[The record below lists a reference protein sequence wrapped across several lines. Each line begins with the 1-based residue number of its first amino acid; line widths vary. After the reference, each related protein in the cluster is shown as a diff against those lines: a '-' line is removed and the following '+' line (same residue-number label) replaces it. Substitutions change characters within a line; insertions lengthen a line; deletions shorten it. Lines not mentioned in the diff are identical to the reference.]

1 MILDLTHLIAGGM
14 PVYPGTD
21 SPDLSPAATLKE
33 NGCRETMLRMTS
45 HTGTHMDAPAHML
58 PGGATLDAL
67 PVSRFCGRA
76 LVIDCT
82 LLRGPQ
88 VTREVLRPYEREIER
103 ADFLLLR
110 TGFEALW
117 GTPEYYGDFAV
128 PDREAMA
135 YLTGRDLKGIGTDA
149 ISIDLLPETDFS
161 NHMLLFGAGMVSI
174 ENLRLAAA
182 PEGVLIPFCA
192 LPLHFHDSDG
202 APVRA
207 IARLD

>member
-1 MILDLTHLIAGGM
+1 MILDLTHLIANGM
-14 PVYPGTD
+14 PVYPGTG
-21 SPDLSPAATLKE
+21 SPDLSPAGTLKE
-33 NGCRETMLRMTS
+33 DGYRETMLHMTS

-67 PVSRFCGRA
+67 PVSYFCGQA
-76 LVIDCT
+76 LMIDCT
-82 LLRGPQ
+82 RLRGPQ
-88 VTREVLRPYEREIER
+88 VTREVLRRWEREIEQ

-117 GTPEYYGDFAV
+117 GTPEYYGGFAV

-135 YLTGRDLKGIGTDA
+135 YLTGCGLKGAGTDA
-149 ISIDLLPETDFS
+149 ISIDVMSETDFP

-174 ENLRLAAA
+174 ENLRLAAV
-182 PEGVLIPFCA
+182 PEGVLFPFCA
-192 LPLHFHDSDG
+192 LPLKFHDSDG